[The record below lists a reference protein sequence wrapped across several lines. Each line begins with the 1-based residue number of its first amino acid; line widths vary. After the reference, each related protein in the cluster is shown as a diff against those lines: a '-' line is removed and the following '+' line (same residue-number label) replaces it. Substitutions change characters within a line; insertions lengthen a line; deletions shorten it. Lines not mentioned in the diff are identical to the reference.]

1 MRLLS
6 KVFSPV
12 LGEALI
18 NINFENMHPIILLY
32 SDTKTL
38 CKAEEDSGGS
48 LPYLETEDEFHTR
61 QRFHNAGKV
70 PNVLYHEKGK
80 SDTAPEKSLYKV

>member
-6 KVFSPV
+6 KVFFSLV

-38 CKAEEDSGGS
+38 CKAEEETGGS
-48 LPYLETEDEFHTR
+48 LPYLETAESVSPQTEI
-61 QRFHNAGKV
+61 
-70 PNVLYHEKGK
+70 
-80 SDTAPEKSLYKV
+80 